1 MPSRLIKERKNN
13 MKNEIKNRFKFY
25 INKFK
30 RRVTLPV
37 EVVQELLQ
45 DKDDG
50 DVVITVYEGK
60 VVITRGNSR

>member
-1 MPSRLIKERKNN
+1 